1 METPTSDNGRR
12 QRLDID
18 LISAVDRTLEVL
30 QGKWKVHLLFALAQG
45 VHRHGKLLEC
55 LPGVSKKVMTETLRA
70 LERDG
75 LVARRIVP
83 EAVRVEYSL
92 TPLGWTITEPLVAL
106 GDWGTAHA
114 DDVDSARSLYCI
126 Q

>member
-1 METPTSDNGRR
+1 
-12 QRLDID
+12 
-18 LISAVDRTLEVL
+18 
-30 QGKWKVHLLFALAQG
+30 
-45 VHRHGKLLEC
+45 LLER

-92 TPLGWTITEPLVAL
+92 TPLGWTITDPLVAL